1 MQISILGCG
10 WLGLPL
16 AQSFINKGYELKGS
30 VTTAYKLKVLQ
41 DHTIIPYNIVL
52 KETGSEGDITGF
64 LNNSDVLII
73 DIPPKLRNAESE
85 NFTEKI
91 NKLVPYI
98 EASGIKKVLFV
109 SSISVYGER
118 NKGIVTEDAIPYPD
132 TESGR
137 QLLKTEHLL
146 IKNTSFKTTV
156 IRFAGLIGG
165 ERHPVYHLAGR
176 ENLSNAFAPVN
187 LIHRDDCIGI
197 IEAVIT
203 KNIWAET
210 FNAAMPYHPSKKEY
224 YTLKAIEFG
233 LQPPQFAGNEGG
245 EGKIITAEKV
255 MEKLDYGFGKQL

>member
-16 AQSFINKGYELKGS
+16 AQSFINKGYEVKGS
-30 VTTAYKLKVLQ
+30 VTTADKLKVLQ
-41 DHTIIPYNIVL
+41 DHNIIPYNIVL

-73 DIPPKLRNAESE
+73 DIPPRLRNAENE
-85 NFTEKI
+85 NFTKKI
-91 NKLVPYI
+91 NGLVPYI
-98 EASGIKKVLFV
+98 ETSGIKKVLFV
-109 SSISVYGER
+109 SSISVYGKR

-137 QLLKTEHLL
+137 QLLETEQLL
-146 IKNTSFKTTV
+146 IKNNSFKTTV
-156 IRFAGLIGG
+156 VRFAGLIGG

-176 ENLSNAFAPVN
+176 ENLPNALAPVN
-187 LIHRDDCIGI
+187 LIHREDCIGI
-197 IEAVIT
+197 IEAVIK
-203 KNIWAET
+203 KNVWAET
-210 FNAAMPYHPSKKEY
+210 FNAATPYHPSKKEY
-224 YTLKAIEFG
+224 YTKKAIEFG

-255 MEKLDYGFGKQL
+255 MEKLVYGFGKQL

>member
-30 VTTAYKLKVLQ
+30 VTTANKLKVLQ
-41 DHTIIPYNIVL
+41 DHNIIPYNIVL

-118 NKGIVTEDAIPYPD
+118 NKGIVTEDAIPYPY
-132 TESGR
+132 TESGM
-137 QLLKTEHLL
+137 QLLKTVKLL
-146 IKNTSFKTTV
+146 IKNNSKRNFV
-156 IRFAGLIGG
+156 
-165 ERHPVYHLAGR
+165 
-176 ENLSNAFAPVN
+176 
-187 LIHRDDCIGI
+187 
-197 IEAVIT
+197 
-203 KNIWAET
+203 
-210 FNAAMPYHPSKKEY
+210 FN
-224 YTLKAIEFG
+224 
-233 LQPPQFAGNEGG
+233 
-245 EGKIITAEKV
+245 
-255 MEKLDYGFGKQL
+255 